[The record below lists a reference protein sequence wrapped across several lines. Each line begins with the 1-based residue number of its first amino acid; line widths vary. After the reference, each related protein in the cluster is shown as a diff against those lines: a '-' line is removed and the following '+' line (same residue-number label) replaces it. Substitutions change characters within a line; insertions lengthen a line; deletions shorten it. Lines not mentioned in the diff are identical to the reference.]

1 MQISSLRV
9 ARALAQLDLSQRY
22 AKASSKDAV
31 YLHQLGAAQ
40 RHGVFQPFDADA
52 RELNDWLQSV
62 RAGRTL
68 CRAAWDCFIA
78 VNSDQSSDSASDQA
92 SQQHNSLP

>member
-1 MQISSLRV
+1 MQISSLKV

-22 AKASSKDAV
+22 EKASSIDAV

-62 RAGRTL
+62 RAGRAL

-78 VNSDQSSDSASDQA
+78 ENPDQSADQA
-92 SQQHNSLP
+92 PQQRNSLP